1 VPASINI
8 GETVPYVTGT
18 YFGGINGTASSQ
30 YQQTFVGIDMEVTPL
45 INSDGLVV
53 MDISEDIQQLGPS
66 ETIDGNPVP
75 TTTQRSASAKVSVRD
90 RDTIILGG
98 FISNTKSTSKS
109 GVPLLKDIPGLGYL
123 FRSTADSYERVELVI
138 LIRPTVLYTPEQAAL
153 VATHERDK
161 LPNVKRAFAEDQID
175 ENKQLKAADK
185 IKVPPERD

>member
-1 VPASINI
+1 
-8 GETVPYVTGT
+8 
-18 YFGGINGTASSQ
+18 
-30 YQQTFVGIDMEVTPL
+30 
-45 INSDGLVV
+45 
-53 MDISEDIQQLGPS
+53 
-66 ETIDGNPVP
+66 
-75 TTTQRSASAKVSVRD
+75 VRE